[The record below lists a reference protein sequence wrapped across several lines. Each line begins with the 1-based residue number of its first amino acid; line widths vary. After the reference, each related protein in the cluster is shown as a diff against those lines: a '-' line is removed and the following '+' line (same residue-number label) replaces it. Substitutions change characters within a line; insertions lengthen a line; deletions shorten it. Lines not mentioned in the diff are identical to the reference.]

1 MSELFSVGVK
11 EPANTDKS
19 ESEIKT
25 QLALDELQANNR
37 SVNADAADKEVLT
50 ELKKSLA
57 GQTMFF
63 MWFWFG
69 ALCLLVITYVT
80 YVLGTG
86 KEIPKEIIIAAFT
99 SSTVIVGLVGFI
111 LKGLFGTK

>member
-1 MSELFSVGVK
+1 MSLHFEVEAK
-11 EPANTDKS
+11 DK
-19 ESEIKT
+19 
-25 QLALDELQANNR
+25 DNNFAVAEAR
-37 SVNADAADKEVLT
+37 HMNAMAADQETLT
-50 ELKKSLA
+50 ELKKNLA

-69 ALCLLVITYVT
+69 ALCLLVLTYCT
-80 YVLGTG
+80 YLLGTG

-99 SSTVIVGLVGFI
+99 SSTVVVGLVGFI